1 MAGGFFSMAHPAVTL
16 SGIAGTYAPMKQ
28 QRRLELDRS
37 MHDAGRDRPDR

>member
-1 MAGGFFSMAHPAVTL
+1 MAGGLFSMAHPAVTL

-28 QRRLELDRS
+28 QRLELDRY